1 MDGYL
6 LDTCFVSALL
16 DARHDNY
23 EVAQRTN
30 EAIQAGEPRY
40 VSRIT
45 IAELTFGF
53 LLDHA
58 ATGRP
63 HPKATDML
71 RRAQEYKIL
80 EVTKHTAMEYAELRK
95 KLAVT
100 YLPGLLRSQRPRWV
114 DLWPDRV
121 RQDTLQIDEND
132 LWICAQ
138 ARERNLILLTSDRN
152 MSDRFSKADPSIL
165 FRVIPAN
172 S

>member
-1 MDGYL
+1 VDGYL
-6 LDTCFVSALL
+6 LDTCFLSALL
-16 DARHDNY
+16 NARHDNY

-63 HPKATDML
+63 HPKATEIL
-71 RRAQEYKIL
+71 RRAENFKIL
-80 EVTKHTAMEYAELRK
+80 EITNHTAVEYAEIRK
-95 KLAVT
+95 KMAVT
-100 YLPGLLRSQRPRWV
+100 YLPTLLRSQRPRWI
-114 DLWPDRV
+114 DQWPSRV
-121 RQDTLQIDEND
+121 RQETLQIDEND

-138 ARERNLILLTSDRN
+138 ARERNLVLLTSDRN
-152 MSDRFSKADPSIL
+152 MFDRFSKADPDIR
-165 FRVIPAN
+165 FQVVPAPT
-172 S
+172 